1 MCICR
6 ACCVFMNVCFVLIL
20 FCFYICICV
29 CLQIQGPLRECR
41 LIRSG
46 VCGPP
51 YSSYVA
57 PLVCIPAVIGG
68 LAVWRHT
75 NQKPK
80 KKLEW
85 VDAGSFGSIWWNSL
99 WFKDTYSCVK
109 LHNNVEF
116 FFGVHCVSSCQVHM
130 FNFTTA
136 DIYRFWSIFG
146 ILGPFASSVFLFC
159 HPFGDVIA

>member
-29 CLQIQGPLRECR
+29 CLQIQCPLRECR

-99 WFKDTYSCVK
+99 WFKDIYSFVK
-109 LHNNVEF
+109 LCINVEF
-116 FFGVHCVSSCQVHM
+116 FFWCSLCIELSSTHVQFYYYLVS
-130 FNFTTA
+130 
-136 DIYRFWSIFG
+136 G
-146 ILGPFASSVFLFC
+146 VFLIFWDLLLLLSS
-159 HPFGDVIA
+159 FFAILLGTW